1 MTRKLGIGIG
11 EWKFRIGIGDCGLG
25 LRIRIGDCGHWHG
38 CACTHC
44 IFEPCIYCNLYT
56 FQLSLQDRFCTY
68 DDVTVN
74 IMHFECLCM
83 SPDFRKIFQ
92 NCTYWMYGDVMYHH
106 FVFENSWHCQHFMT
120 VDIKCSI
127 ISSSSSSV
135 VWSCQIALQFARE
148 KKQRARGKERK
159 KKKNEGT
166 TDANCFPD
174 GWFRRTSA
182 GNAKPILAFG
192 YGMQWHGAED
202 PTRPGPVGGRIVYA
216 SRVPPRRTQ
225 DTWTRYM
232 KLLLLLSLLLLLL
245 CAVACCCCC
254 CCQCRWLL
262 FSWLWLSLFACLLA
276 CVCCCCCGCCFW
288 FCCCIAGRHTDSS
301 PPINA
306 QTQFKPFF
314 LPMQSIIIKC
324 DRLHRCKFTFDVFGH
339 LYRTLNIIKHDN
351 YVRLLSINVFQFII
365 TFMIIIFNLINWL
378 KCKFI

>member
-83 SPDFRKIFQ
+83 SPGFRKIFQ

-135 VWSCQIALQFARE
+135 VWFCQIALQFARE

-159 KKKNEGT
+159 KKKKRWKIRCEFFLNSQPVM
-166 TDANCFPD
+166 AFRS
-174 GWFRRTSA
+174 GWSRTP
-182 GNAKPILAFG
+182 GILGG
-192 YGMQWHGAED
+192 YRE
-202 PTRPGPVGGRIVYA
+202 A
-216 SRVPPRRTQ
+216 S
-225 DTWTRYM
+225 
-232 KLLLLLSLLLLLL
+232 LSLPGRLWH
-245 CAVACCCCC
+245 AVAC
-254 CCQCRWLL
+254 
-262 FSWLWLSLFACLLA
+262 SWGSYTPWPRGRADCIRFA
-276 CVCCCCCGCCFW
+276 
-288 FCCCIAGRHTDSS
+288 S
-301 PPINA
+301 PAEATITR
-306 QTQFKPFF
+306 QRQRQDKGKTKTSRRQDKDEDKTRRR
-314 LPMQSIIIKC
+314 Q
-324 DRLHRCKFTFDVFGH
+324 
-339 LYRTLNIIKHDN
+339 DN
-351 YVRLLSINVFQFII
+351 NETKTERRQERRQR
-365 TFMIIIFNLINWL
+365 
-378 KCKFI
+378 